1 MQTTN
6 KYGVCFVLILYTG
19 GTFFGVWSIHPE
31 AQCRKL
37 IFSLP
42 GVSITA
48 SCLGLGLCLHLPFSE
63 LLLLFELV
71 TVMCVCVAVTLEGKG
86 GVIEKGTM
94 TCTQPANSHLVH

>member
-6 KYGVCFVLILYTG
+6 KYGVRFVLILYTG
-19 GTFFGVWSIHPE
+19 GTFFGVWSILPE

-48 SCLGLGLCLHLPFSE
+48 SWLGLGLRLPLPFSE
-63 LLLLFELV
+63 PLLLLELV
-71 TVMCVCVAVTLEGKG
+71 VKYTSA
-86 GVIEKGTM
+86 GTH
-94 TCTQPANSHLVH
+94 TCTHVCMHLSRMGEG